1 MTLWIAGRPPAVV
14 AGVTEAPLAG
24 FSVGGWTTGTGSA
37 VTTST
42 TAGAGSGV
50 DGVAVVPH
58 AMASAKIATASVAL
72 NKLVLLPR
80 LW

>member
-1 MTLWIAGRPPAVV
+1 M
-14 AGVTEAPLAG
+14 PLAG

-50 DGVAVVPH
+50 DVVAVVPH
-58 AMASAKIATASVAL
+58 AMAIANIATASVAL
-72 NKLVLLPR
+72 NKLGLLPR